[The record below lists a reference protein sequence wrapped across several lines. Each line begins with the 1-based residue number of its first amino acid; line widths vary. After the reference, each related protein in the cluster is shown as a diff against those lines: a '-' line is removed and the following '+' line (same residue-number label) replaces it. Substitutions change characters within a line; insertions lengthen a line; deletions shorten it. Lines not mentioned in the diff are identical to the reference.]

1 MKPIQIKTPNQ
12 NEIDN
17 LNQILNKLKIS
28 FANKDLNLFLSIHS
42 FDNLFFK
49 TEQIRWFEDIVT
61 DEHTITKTEVVS
73 TSNFDKLRID
83 FLTKNS
89 FGEYRENQNTYKLKS
104 SENQVLICGLDV
116 QTIVSSHG
124 FSISF
129 FRSMQEEIASIE
141 KIVFEIL
148 EFFHKR
154 LNRKLVPQ
162 SIHIILFD
170 TPVNLASSIP
180 TDHAY
185 GWYEHLESVKILIP
199 EFIEDKHTYL
209 KKILSHELTHLFLS
223 EISNDNL
230 ALYFQEGFALFLENW
245 FAHQSNNNSAESPC
259 SQKKQVD
266 DSLEILEEFNSQLMT
281 FSSLNELRADRGV
294 EIYHQ
299 GYLWTNYLISK
310 YGLSHFLKFIE
321 SLCINNYVN
330 ERSLKKFK
338 SNNNLTSAQVMHHFS
353 EVTFQDIQTFYSLN

>member
-17 LNQILNKLKIS
+17 LNLILNKLKTS

-61 DEHTITKTEVVS
+61 DEHTITKTEVSS
-73 TSNFDKLRID
+73 TNKLRID

-89 FGEYRENQNTYKLKS
+89 FGECRENQATYKLRS
-104 SENQVLICGLDV
+104 SEKQVLICSLDV
-116 QTIVSSHG
+116 QTIASSHG

-129 FRSMQEEIASIE
+129 FRSMHEEITLIE
-141 KIVFEIL
+141 KIVFDIL

-162 SIHIILFD
+162 GIHIILFD

-185 GWYEHLESVKILIP
+185 GWYEHLESIKILIP
-199 EFIEDKHTYL
+199 EFIEDKQTYL
-209 KKILSHELTHLFLS
+209 KKILSHELTHLLLS

-245 FAHQSNNNSAESPC
+245 FIHQNNNSIESSC
-259 SQKKQVD
+259 SQKKQVN
-266 DSLEILEEFNSQLMT
+266 DSLEILEEFDSRLMT
-281 FSSLNELRADRGV
+281 FSLLNELRADQGV

-310 YGLSHFLKFIE
+310 YGLSHFLKFVE

-338 SNNNLTSAQVMHHFS
+338 SNNNLTSAQVKHHFS
-353 EVTFQDIQTFYSLN
+353 QVTFQDIQTFYSLN